1 MRKYH
6 RLCIKEREEIYR
18 LKQESWSNK
27 KIAKY
32 LGREVS
38 TVGRE
43 LKRCKNDEL
52 GYLPDRAQID
62 ANAAF
67 GKRRNSESFRSNT
80 RRAYMVSG
88 LKAGWSPEQISGR
101 LKHHS
106 SPIYFCHES
115 IYRWIYSEEGKA
127 ANWYRH
133 LTRKHKKRRIKYG
146 RKPGSPG
153 IPDATSI
160 ALRPEII
167 NSREEFGHWE
177 GDLVIFTKTTPNV
190 TTMVERKS
198 RYTLLGFNANKESRT
213 VMYNLKSK
221 LRRMPKC
228 ARKSVTFD
236 RGAEFTAHRLLNCS
250 LNMHT
255 FFCNPY
261 SPWEKGGNENFNG
274 RLRRFLPKRK
284 VPEDL
289 SQAKLDQIQKRMNT
303 TPRKC
308 LGYKTPAESFRALRK
323 TALS

>member
-6 RLCIKEREEIYR
+6 RLDIKEREEIYR
-18 LKQESWSNK
+18 LKQELWSNK
-27 KIAKY
+27 KIAKH

-38 TVGRE
+38 TIGRE

-52 GYLPDRAQID
+52 GYLPDRAQTD

-67 GKRRNSESFRSNT
+67 GKRRNSASFRNNT
-80 RRAYMVSG
+80 RRAYMVSR

-101 LKHHS
+101 LKYYNS
-106 SPIYFCHES
+106 ALYLCHEA
-115 IYRWIYSEEGKA
+115 IYRWIYSEEGRT
-127 ANWYRH
+127 ANWYQY
-133 LTRKHKKRRIKYG
+133 LTRKHKKRRLKFG
-146 RKPGSPG
+146 RKLGSPG
-153 IPDATSI
+153 IPGTTPI
-160 ALRPEII
+160 TLRPEII

-198 RYTLLGFNANKESRT
+198 RYALLGFNANKESRT
-213 VMYNLKSK
+213 VMHNLKSK
-221 LRRMPKC
+221 LKRMPQC
-228 ARKSVTFD
+228 AKKSITFD
-236 RGAEFTAHRLLNCS
+236 RGAEFTGHRLLNYS
-250 LNMHT
+250 LSMRT

-284 VPEDL
+284 IPANL
-289 SQAKLDQIQKRMNT
+289 SQAKLDQIQKTMNN

-323 TALS
+323 TSLS